1 MMSGRLLIL
10 ALVCTVAWIVVSI
23 AICIWAMVIG
33 EYKMRNYEH
42 PIAEVA
48 AAIWSRLMSA
58 ILTLVLVAGCLYLF
72 GL

>member
-1 MMSGRLLIL
+1 MMSGRFLVL
-10 ALVCTVAWIVVSI
+10 ALVCTVIWLVVSI

-33 EYKMRNYEH
+33 EYEMKNYEH
-42 PIAEVA
+42 PIAEIVV
-48 AAIWSRLMSA
+48 AIWSRLMSA